1 MSTAADPVKAQ
12 ESQQETA
19 DPQPEAQAPAEEQ
32 KDDGVSAMLE
42 DLKKLH
48 SETLNLLKQQAEASQ
63 KTKDDNKEG
72 ADLEAELAAARKER
86 DEARKAAEDALRQS
100 ILIHKG
106 IKSPRFSKQILSEY
120 DGSED
125 FETFVDKC
133 KADKDLSLLFR
144 SAEQAPAPT
153 ETPKT
158 VPAGPAGGSGGART
172 GNTRT
177 AEATY
182 RAFAEE
188 RYPGNKALQDSYVR
202 NRMAQDK
209 RGS

>member
-1 MSTAADPVKAQ
+1 MSTVAEPVEAQ
-12 ESQQETA
+12 ESQQETV
-19 DPQPEAQAPAEEQ
+19 DPQPEARTPSEEQ

-63 KTKDDNKEG
+63 KTKGDEG
-72 ADLEAELAAARKER
+72 STDIEAELAAARKER

-144 SAEQAPAPT
+144 SVEQTPAPT
-153 ETPKT
+153 ETPKA

-188 RYPGNKALQDSYVR
+188 RYPGNKALQDAYVR

-209 RGS
+209 RGN